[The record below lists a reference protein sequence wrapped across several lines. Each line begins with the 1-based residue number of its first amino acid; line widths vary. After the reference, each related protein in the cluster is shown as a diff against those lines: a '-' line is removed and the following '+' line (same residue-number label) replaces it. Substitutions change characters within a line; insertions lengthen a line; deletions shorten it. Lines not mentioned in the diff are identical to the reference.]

1 MKIAITY
8 ELESASGHKILHG
21 VTAKSLEEAEKACQ
35 EIEKAGYKLLDV
47 TREE

>member
-8 ELESASGHKILHG
+8 ELESANGSKVTHG
-21 VTAKSLEEAEKACQ
+21 VIAKSLEEAEEICQ
-35 EIEKAGYKLLDV
+35 KIEKVGYKLLDV